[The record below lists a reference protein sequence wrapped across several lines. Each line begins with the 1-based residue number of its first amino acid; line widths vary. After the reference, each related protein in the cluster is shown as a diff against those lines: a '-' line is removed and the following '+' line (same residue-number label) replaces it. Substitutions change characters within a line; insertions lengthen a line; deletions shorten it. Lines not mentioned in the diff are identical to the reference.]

1 MDKLVSHSDYYQNK
15 VVVITGASSGIG
27 RELAVRFSILGCKLV
42 LAARNEK
49 KLADV
54 IQQIDDSENDVIAI
68 RTDVSVEQDVA
79 AIVNSTLEKFGKID
93 IFISNAAQHIQNPIH
108 DMAIDEYRRS
118 FDINLY
124 GSLFAV
130 KQAMPIMARQT
141 SGHFVF
147 INSLAAKKGIVG
159 DAPYVAAKAAL
170 DGFADVLRQE
180 VKQLGI
186 SVSSVFP
193 GRVDTPMIQDLE
205 VPWISPKIP
214 VKNVADAV
222 IKGIYK
228 KKPIIVVPLM
238 LYILG
243 AINNLSP
250 RLLDW
255 FYKAF
260 RLEGRKIK

>member
-1 MDKLVSHSDYYQNK
+1 M
-15 VVVITGASSGIG
+15 
-27 RELAVRFSILGCKLV
+27 RFANLGCKLV
-42 LAARNEK
+42 LAARNEN

-54 IQQIDDSENDVIAI
+54 KQQIDAGGNDVIAI
-68 RTDVSVEQDVA
+68 KADVSVEQDVTT
-79 AIVNSTLEKFGKID
+79 IVNSTLEKFGQID
-93 IFISNAAQHIQNPIH
+93 IFISNAAQYIQNPIH
-108 DMAIDEYRRS
+108 DMAIDDYRRS
-118 FDINLY
+118 FDINLFGALY
-124 GSLFAV
+124 AV
-130 KQAMPIMARQT
+130 KQALPIMAKHT

-147 INSLAAKKGIVG
+147 INSLGAKKGIIG
-159 DAPYVAAKAAL
+159 DAPYVAAKSAL

-193 GRVDTPMIQDLE
+193 GRVETPMIQDLE
-205 VPWISPKIP
+205 VPWISPKIS

-228 KKPIIVVPLM
+228 NKPIIVVPKM
-238 LYILG
+238 FYMLG

-250 RLLDW
+250 RFLDW
-255 FYKAF
+255 LYKIF